1 MAETLTEALER
12 IAGGMEFRRFLLPD
26 GVAALDPPA
35 GTQPC
40 DRLLFVM
47 HGVKREPMSL
57 GGEAREIELAP
68 GDAYL
73 VRKNV
78 WEYCSVATAH
88 RLLCIVPR
96 NGFLRVS
103 YYDYP
108 AGMHRGE
115 WCDPEAVHSGR
126 PVPQPL
132 LAVFA
137 ALGEPGGEAGS
148 HVPRLL
154 RAAAALA
161 LAECRRPAPPAGKAA
176 ATFDRVRTFLDYNY
190 TRPIGRGEL
199 AERFGLNANYL
210 SELFR
215 RMGGCGVQ
223 EYIEARRFEM
233 ARRLLR
239 TTELPVKAVA
249 EHCGFSGEVYFIR
262 RFRELHGRPPGRYR
276 IEQNS

>member
-1 MAETLTEALER
+1 
-12 IAGGMEFRRFLLPD
+12 
-26 GVAALDPPA
+26 
-35 GTQPC
+35 
-40 DRLLFVM
+40 
-47 HGVKREPMSL
+47 MSL

-115 WCDPEAVHSGR
+115 WCDPEAVHTGR

-137 ALGEPGGEAGS
+137 ALGEPGGEAGN
-148 HVPRLL
+148 HVPHLL
-154 RAAAALA
+154 R
-161 LAECRRPAPPAGKAA
+161 A

-223 EYIEARRFEM
+223 EYIEARRFDM

-239 TTELPVKAVA
+239 TTELPVKTVA